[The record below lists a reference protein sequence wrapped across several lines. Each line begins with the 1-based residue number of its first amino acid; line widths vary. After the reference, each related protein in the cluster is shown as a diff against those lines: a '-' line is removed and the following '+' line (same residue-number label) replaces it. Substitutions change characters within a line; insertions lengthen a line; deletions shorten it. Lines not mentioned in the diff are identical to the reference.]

1 MDIQKIVEEKARNAF
16 EASKKLA
23 ILSTATKNSA
33 LLAMGQALIENRDKI
48 LAENAKDVET
58 ATNKGTKKSFIDRLT
73 LTERRIAQMAEGLYQ
88 TAALP
93 DPIGQ
98 GDFETIRPSGIRI
111 RRIHVPLGVIGII
124 FESRPNVT
132 ADAAALCLKS
142 GNACILRGGSEAINS
157 NAIIAKIL
165 QEAAEN
171 VGIPAGAI
179 EFIDVTD
186 RSAVGFMMNATQY
199 IDVIIPRGGAGLIQR
214 VKSESTVPV
223 IETGVGVCH
232 TFVDET
238 ADLEKSVAVCLN
250 AKTSRPSVCNAMETL
265 LIHSEIAEIFL
276 PMVVEKMVEAGVEL
290 RGCERSRELDSLMN
304 PATEEDWS
312 TEYNDLILSVKIVD
326 DVDEAIEHINK
337 YGTKHSETIM
347 TNDLANARKFQNEVD
362 AAAVYVNASTRFTDG
377 FEFGFGA
384 EIGISTQKFHARG
397 PMGLNELT
405 TIKYLID
412 GDGQIR

>member
-73 LTERRIAQMAEGLYQ
+73 MAEGLYQ

-111 RRIHVPLGVIGII
+111 RRIHVPLGVIGMI

-186 RSAVGFMMNATQY
+186 RSV
-199 IDVIIPRGGAGLIQR
+199 L
-214 VKSESTVPV
+214 
-223 IETGVGVCH
+223 
-232 TFVDET
+232 
-238 ADLEKSVAVCLN
+238 
-250 AKTSRPSVCNAMETL
+250 
-265 LIHSEIAEIFL
+265 
-276 PMVVEKMVEAGVEL
+276 
-290 RGCERSRELDSLMN
+290 
-304 PATEEDWS
+304 
-312 TEYNDLILSVKIVD
+312 
-326 DVDEAIEHINK
+326 
-337 YGTKHSETIM
+337 
-347 TNDLANARKFQNEVD
+347 
-362 AAAVYVNASTRFTDG
+362 
-377 FEFGFGA
+377 
-384 EIGISTQKFHARG
+384 
-397 PMGLNELT
+397 
-405 TIKYLID
+405 
-412 GDGQIR
+412 